1 MSRAFFDSRYKVMG
15 GKIKSVRLRDSF
27 RVNTL
32 TADDEKVVNSLKNR
46 GVIVKKV
53 PFLEHAY
60 FYYSNFSLGSTP
72 EFLSGQ
78 IYIQDVASML
88 PAVLLNPSKRDRVLD
103 MCASP
108 GSKTTQLSQL
118 MSNRGLVVA
127 VEKNPARL
135 SRLKLNLERQSCTNV
150 IVYNKDVLN
159 FKSEFLFDKILL
171 DAPCSGNYTQDKD
184 WFDKRTL
191 AGIIE
196 NSKYQRKLIKKA
208 FNLLKPKGTLI
219 YSTCSLEPEEDE
231 LVVDYA
237 LKLGF
242 KLNPISIPLGSEGLV
257 EFNGLEFD
265 KSLKLARRLW
275 PFKDRTQG
283 FFIAKLVKGEDK

>member
-1 MSRAFFDSRYKVMG
+1 MSRAFFASRYKLMG
-15 GKIKSVRLRDSF
+15 GEIKNIRLKDSF
-27 RVNTL
+27 RINTL
-32 TADDEKVVNSLKNR
+32 TADESKVISSLKER
-46 GVIVKKV
+46 EVILKKI
-53 PFLEHAY
+53 PFLDNSY

-72 EFLSGQ
+72 EFLAGQ

-88 PAVLLNPSKRDRVLD
+88 PAVVLNPSRKDKVID

-118 MSNRGLVVA
+118 MLNKGLIVA
-127 VEKNPARL
+127 VEKNPLRL

-150 IVYNKDVLN
+150 VVYNKDILN
-159 FKSEFLFDKILL
+159 FKSEFLFEKILL

-196 NSKYQRKLIKKA
+196 NSKNQRKFIKKA
-208 FNLLKPKGTLI
+208 FNLLKPRGTLV

-242 KLNPISIPLGSEGLV
+242 KLKPINIPLGSDGLV

-265 KSLKLARRLW
+265 KSLKLTRRLW
-275 PFKDRTQG
+275 PFKDKTQG
-283 FFIAKLVKGEDK
+283 FFIAKLVKENV